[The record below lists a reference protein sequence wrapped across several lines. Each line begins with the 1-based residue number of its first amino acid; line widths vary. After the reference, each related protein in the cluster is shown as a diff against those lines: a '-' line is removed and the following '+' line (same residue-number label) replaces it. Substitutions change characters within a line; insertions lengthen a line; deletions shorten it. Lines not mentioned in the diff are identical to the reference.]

1 MDFCDETICIHCD
14 PNIKRVQWSEELEEI
29 HYFYVPPDS
38 CKKSIKERVKKLR
51 QKAFELT
58 DKPLKIIVKIGEAG
72 LEFMAKV
79 GASGSF
85 ESNEVTFDDLD
96 KEWDKLF
103 ELYGSHEIHK
113 G

>member
-1 MDFCDETICIHCD
+1 MDFCDENICIHC
-14 PNIKRVQWSEELEEI
+14 NQSIKRVQWSEELEEV
-29 HYFYVPPDS
+29 HYFYVPTES
-38 CKKSIKERVKKLR
+38 CRKSIKERVKKIM
-51 QKAFELT
+51 QKALELT

-72 LEFMAKV
+72 LEFITRI

-103 ELYGSHEIHK
+103 ELYGSQKIHK